1 LPVSAPGAIDGADV
15 PAYGDGDV
23 AANTDYQRG
32 TRMAPSLAGQV
43 QTVLGSISPEAM
55 GITLP
60 HEHLLIDFK
69 VMFAEPAAASDKG
82 RAWEPVSLANL
93 GWVRQHFN
101 ANLDNLR
108 LTDEQ
113 VAADEIRLFKHAGG
127 STVVDPTPR
136 TLARD
141 PLALARIARAT
152 GMNVVMGS
160 GYYVAASHPPD
171 MDGKSVGAL
180 ADEMIADVTVGA
192 GDTGVRAGLLGEIG
206 TTYPLAENERKVLR
220 AAVAAQ
226 RQTGAPLM
234 VHPGRHPKMPM
245 ELAELVDKEGGDVA
259 RTIMCHIDRTISDVR
274 AVIDLAQTGIWLE
287 YDLFGLENSYYPY
300 NPSFDMPNDGGRMAH
315 ILALIAAGHGD
326 RLLLSHDIAY
336 KTSLVKYGGYGYHH
350 LLVNV
355 VPRLRAKGVDD
366 AGLHRLLVDN
376 PRRAFAFA

>member
-1 LPVSAPGAIDGADV
+1 MPRP
-15 PAYGDGDV
+15 PAGH
-23 AANTDYQRG
+23 
-32 TRMAPSLAGQV
+32 V
-43 QTVLGSISPEAM
+43 QTVLGTIAPEQL
-55 GITLP
+55 GVTLP

-82 RAWEPVSLANL
+82 RAHEPVGLANL
-93 GWVRQHFN
+93 GWVRQNFN

-113 VAADEIRLFKHAGG
+113 VAADEILLFKHAGG
-127 STVVDPTPR
+127 STVVDPTPK

-152 GMNVVMGS
+152 GLNVVMGS
-160 GYYVAASHPPD
+160 GYYVHASHPPD
-171 MDGKSVGAL
+171 MDRRSV
-180 ADEMIADVTVGA
+180 DELTRELIADVTAGV

-206 TTYPLAENERKVLR
+206 TTYPWTDNEKKVLR

-226 RQTGAPLM
+226 RETGAPLM
-234 VHPGRHPKMPM
+234 IHPGRHPRMPM
-245 ELAELVDKEGGDVA
+245 ELAEFVQKEGGDLR
-259 RTIMCHIDRTISDVR
+259 RTIMCHICRTIADLK
-274 AVIDLAQTGIWLE
+274 AVVDLAQTGIWLE

-315 ILALIAAGHGD
+315 VLALIAAGHGD
-326 RLLLSHDIAY
+326 QLLLSHDIAY
-336 KTSLVKYGGYGYHH
+336 KSSLVKYGGYGYHH

-366 AGLHRLLVDN
+366 AGLRRLLVEN
-376 PRRAFAFA
+376 PTRAVAFA